1 MMELQD
7 KIFTMIDEELAKLE
21 SEVDKLRKENTEIKE
36 NIENKEMFLQQLE
49 VLNEEMCKYN

>member
-1 MMELQD
+1 MELQD